1 MAKEQWHRWG
11 QTAVTIITL
20 AFVCGITYSR
30 IEINT
35 NDIEDV
41 EDDIKIVQTDVHN
54 IQIKQERDI
63 SLKEALLKTATRME
77 VKMDAMIIEQNIIK
91 LDVNSTK
98 IKVDTLIKD

>member
-30 IEINT
+30 IQINRG
-35 NDIEDV
+35 DIEEIEGDV
-41 EDDIKIVQTDVHN
+41 KVVRSDIHD

-63 SLKEALLKTATRME
+63 ALKEALLKTATRME
-77 VKMDAMIIEQNIIK
+77 MKMDKMSVEQGIIK

-98 IKVDTLIKD
+98 IKVETLIKD

>member
-41 EDDIKIVQTDVHN
+41 EDDVKIVQTDVHN

-63 SLKEALLKTATRME
+63 ALKEALLKTATRME
-77 VKMDAMIIEQNIIK
+77 AKMDAMSIEQNLIK
-91 LDVNSTK
+91 LDVMSTRV
-98 IKVDTLIKD
+98 KVDTLIKD

>member
-35 NDIEDV
+35 NDIEDIEV
-41 EDDIKIVQTDVHN
+41 DVKVVQKDVHD
-54 IQIKQERDI
+54 IQVSQQREIA
-63 SLKEALLKTATRME
+63 LKENLLSTLIRLEGKVDKFAEELGPIKTGMEIME
-77 VKMDAMIIEQNIIK
+77 VKYGT
-91 LDVNSTK
+91 LTK
-98 IKVDTLIKD
+98 D